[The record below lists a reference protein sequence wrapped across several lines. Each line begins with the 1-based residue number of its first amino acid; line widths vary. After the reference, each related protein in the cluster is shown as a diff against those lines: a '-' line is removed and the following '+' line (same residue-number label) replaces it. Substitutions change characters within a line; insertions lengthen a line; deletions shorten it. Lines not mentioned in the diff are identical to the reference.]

1 MTKYHYDLKFNKGYS
16 LTRSLYPIFNE
27 LVKYMTDNIARG
39 RIKLDEVIGSR
50 LHTDYYVKDSENTI
64 ALNLYLAKDHKIV
77 LQVMHVL
84 DLAKPYENYS
94 IKSSRSYQ
102 EIDSNPVNFWFGLL
116 RDFNSEYYKTIDKTD
131 MLDYCGDRYDEI
143 CEMIMLHA
151 LANWDRDQSKI
162 PFDSALATSLNT
174 YQPRLDKYINY
185 LINCH
190 KKYVKR
196 FPKDVS
202 WAIKNGF
209 MLTAK
214 HQEKATEDCT
224 NYVLTDGKHDII
236 IQYHD
241 DIESLIFNFK
251 KESNTKAHD
260 MIRQA
265 IKNIRDLD

>member
-39 RIKLDEVIGSR
+39 RIKLDEIIGSR

-64 ALNLYLAKDHKIV
+64 ALNLYLAKDQKIV

-162 PFDSALATSLNT
+162 PFSLALATSLNT

-214 HQEKATEDCT
+214 HQEKATEDRT

-241 DIESLIFNFK
+241 DTESLIFNFK

-260 MIRQA
+260 MICQA
-265 IKNIRDLD
+265 IQNMRDLD